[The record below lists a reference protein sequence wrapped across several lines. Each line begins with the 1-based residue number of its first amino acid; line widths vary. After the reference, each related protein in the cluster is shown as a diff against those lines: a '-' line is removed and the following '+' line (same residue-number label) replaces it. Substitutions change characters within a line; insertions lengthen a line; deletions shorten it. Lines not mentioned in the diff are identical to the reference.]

1 MATDPPR
8 AIDEAMLRDFLADRL
23 PQAEMARV
31 ERALRESAQLNALCQ
46 KIRLEREGIDPLA
59 HSLGAIWIRHR
70 LTCPTRSQWSSY
82 LLGLLEDDLAD
93 YMTFHLNVVGC
104 EVCRANYDDLRDLA
118 ARAAGSDQPF
128 RALRDRIL
136 RTGRDLL
143 PSESDG
149 E

>member
-1 MATDPPR
+1 MANDSPR
-8 AIDEAMLRDFLADRL
+8 PIDEAMLRDFLADRL
-23 PQAEMARV
+23 PQVEMARV

-46 KIRLEREGIDPLA
+46 KIRLEHEGIDPLA

-82 LLGLLEDDLAD
+82 LLGLLDEDLAD
-93 YMTFHLNVVGC
+93 YLTFHLDVVGC
-104 EVCRANYDDLRDLA
+104 EVCRANHDDLLDLA
-118 ARAAGSDQPF
+118 TQAAGGEQPF

-143 PSESDG
+143 PPDPDG